1 MIFKC
6 KKCGKDMSDNV
17 TQVWINDIILSGRK
31 YIHSDGTEAE
41 YKELEEQIPV
51 LDWSKLSEYESE
63 DYTTASQELAC
74 VGNSCEL

>member
-17 TQVWINDIILSGRK
+17 PQVGINDIILSGRK

-41 YKELEEQIPV
+41 YKEVTVNCESSQC
-51 LDWSKLSEYESE
+51 KYE
-63 DYTTASQELAC
+63 
-74 VGNSCEL
+74 